1 MNDIKLKLKKVNGR
15 YFIGGGKP
23 VNWNP
28 LPANLKNRTEVN
40 QYFKTGNNP
49 QQLLEYSTDAGQP
62 ARFYEVTWWK
72 NAYTNTM
79 MPRISEDEDKFL
91 IMEKPFASDEEITAF
106 LKERAKGEGKE
117 AEIHFI
123 EARPEQP
130 KDD

>member
-49 QQLLEYSTDAGQP
+49 QQLLEYSTDAGQS
-62 ARFYEVTWWK
+62 ARLYEVYWRNGK
-72 NAYTNTM
+72 YAQAK
-79 MPRISEDEDKFL
+79 EDEDRTL
-91 IMEKPFASDEEITAF
+91 IINVPPYATKEQITDS
-106 LKERAKGEGKE
+106 LRQRAKTVDNKE
-117 AEIHFI
+117 AII
-123 EARPEQP
+123 M
-130 KDD
+130 